1 MNFHAISG
9 VCSSKNGQVIALGTE
24 EDTYTTHTTTTFE
37 PLLNVSVSSL

>member
-1 MNFHAISG
+1 MNFYVKFG
-9 VCSSKNGQVIALGTE
+9 VCSPKNGVIALCTE